1 MLTGAW
7 QFSSQHVLEGER
19 IHGTLGCPSSRKVS
33 GFYFFSI
40 LDHISAIL
48 ENISSRCSFSLA
60 LTGREASIFH
70 LCTSDAPF
78 KMAVPV
84 IKHTHVLA
92 SKTMWVL
99 KTIVMYLQFPIPL
112 CVQAFS
118 LSIIVNMFIVI
129 YQYRWL
135 YKEKHALHPKQLVL
149 SFLKSWPKMNLSHQ
163 LLILLSTNIFS
174 NLFRFEILFI
184 EHFPSTISEIY
195 WWCLHFFLCILQV
208 SPLCIWIFITRRS
221 TEKCTDIPI
230 GGKWQHLQ
238 EHMSD

>member
-99 KTIVMYLQFPIPL
+99 KTIVMYLHFPIPL

-129 YQYRWL
+129 YQY
-135 YKEKHALHPKQLVL
+135 
-149 SFLKSWPKMNLSHQ
+149 KMVIKGETCSA
-163 LLILLSTNIFS
+163 SKT
-174 NLFRFEILFI
+174 
-184 EHFPSTISEIY
+184 T
-195 WWCLHFFLCILQV
+195 CTFFFKI
-208 SPLCIWIFITRRS
+208 
-221 TEKCTDIPI
+221 
-230 GGKWQHLQ
+230 
-238 EHMSD
+238 MA

>member
-92 SKTMWVL
+92 SKTMWVS
-99 KTIVMYLQFPIPL
+99 KTIVVYLQFPIPFF
-112 CVQAFS
+112 VQALS
-118 LSIIVNMFIVI
+118 LYIIVNMFIII

-135 YKEKHALHPKQLVL
+135 EMEKHALHPKQLVL
-149 SFLKSWPKMNLSHQ
+149 SFLNSWPKMNLSHQ
-163 LLILLSTNIFS
+163 LLTLL
-174 NLFRFEILFI
+174 
-184 EHFPSTISEIY
+184 
-195 WWCLHFFLCILQV
+195 
-208 SPLCIWIFITRRS
+208 
-221 TEKCTDIPI
+221 
-230 GGKWQHLQ
+230 
-238 EHMSD
+238 

>member
-92 SKTMWVL
+92 SKTMWVS
-99 KTIVMYLQFPIPL
+99 KTIVVYLQFPIPF
-112 CVQAFS
+112 CSS
-118 LSIIVNMFIVI
+118 LKFI
-129 YQYRWL
+129 YNC
-135 YKEKHALHPKQLVL
+135 KHVYHYL
-149 SFLKSWPKMNLSHQ
+149 SVHMIRNGETCAASK
-163 LLILLSTNIFS
+163 T
-174 NLFRFEILFI
+174 
-184 EHFPSTISEIY
+184 T
-195 WWCLHFFLCILQV
+195 CTFF
-208 SPLCIWIFITRRS
+208 F
-221 TEKCTDIPI
+221 KF
-230 GGKWQHLQ
+230 
-238 EHMSD
+238 MA

>member
-33 GFYFFSI
+33 GFNFFSI

-99 KTIVMYLQFPIPL
+99 KTIVMHVPPISNSFKCSSLQFIYN
-112 CVQAFS
+112 CKHVYRY
-118 LSIIVNMFIVI
+118 LSIQMVI
-129 YQYRWL
+129 
-135 YKEKHALHPKQLVL
+135 KEETCSASK
-149 SFLKSWPKMNLSHQ
+149 
-163 LLILLSTNIFS
+163 T
-174 NLFRFEILFI
+174 
-184 EHFPSTISEIY
+184 T
-195 WWCLHFFLCILQV
+195 CTFFFKI
-208 SPLCIWIFITRRS
+208 
-221 TEKCTDIPI
+221 
-230 GGKWQHLQ
+230 
-238 EHMSD
+238 MA